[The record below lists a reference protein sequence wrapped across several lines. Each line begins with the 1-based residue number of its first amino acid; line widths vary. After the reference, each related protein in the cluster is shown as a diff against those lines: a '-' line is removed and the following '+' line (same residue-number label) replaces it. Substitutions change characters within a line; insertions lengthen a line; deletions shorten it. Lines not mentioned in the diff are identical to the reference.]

1 MPYTWIFCFEFQLML
16 LVTPFLIVYRKGKE
30 NKLARNVFWFGL
42 PILLMIGLV
51 YNFTQVYMN
60 RLPPIYYWTLPD
72 QQ

>member
-1 MPYTWIFCFEFQLML
+1 ML

>member
-1 MPYTWIFCFEFQLML
+1 MPYTWIFCVEFQLML